1 MRTPRR
7 RAAFSLIELL
17 VVIAIIGLLV
27 GLLLPA
33 VQAAREAARR
43 VQCANNLKQIG
54 IAMHAYE
61 AANGCFASVM
71 TSGGVAYPL
80 RSTYYAGFYSI
91 HARMLPQLEQANLY
105 NGINFTPGTWPSNA
119 YNFPIG
125 PDEMALNAVNATVM
139 GTQIAIFLCP
149 SDGGPFGETGTN
161 YRGNAGVGPGLA
173 TDLEFPDSGNGIFP
187 EFGPV
192 YVAHVTDGLSHTVA
206 FSERVRGSGRA
217 DAPSGERDAF
227 LALGIYRDADDILN
241 VCRISARP
249 SNPGSRFVSSG
260 RWWFWTGRENT
271 LYMHAQAP
279 NGRVPDCALGSGVP
293 TLGMIGAR
301 SRHPGGVNAL
311 MADGSIRFVGEG
323 ISNATWRGFGS
334 RNGGELVD

>member
-1 MRTPRR
+1 MKLRPKRNGFT
-7 RAAFSLIELL
+7 LIELL
-17 VVIAIIGLLV
+17 VVMGIIGLLV
-27 GLLLPA
+27 ALLLPA

-43 VQCANNLKQIG
+43 TQCANNLKQIG

-61 AANGCFASVM
+61 AANGCLAPVV
-71 TSGGVAYPL
+71 TSGGVAYPS
-80 RSTYYAGFYSI
+80 RHTYYAGLYSI
-91 HARMLPQLEQANLY
+91 HARMLAQLEQANLY
-105 NGINFTPGTWPSNA
+105 NGINFTTGTWMSNA

-125 PDEMALNAVNATVM
+125 PDEKALNAVNATVM
-139 GTQIAIFLCP
+139 GTRLAVFLCP
-149 SDGGPFGETGTN
+149 SDGGPFGETGTS

-192 YVAHVTDGLSHTVA
+192 YLAHVSDGLSHTVA
-206 FSERVRGSGRA
+206 FSERVRGSGRV

-241 VCRISARP
+241 DCRISARP
-249 SNPGSRFVSSG
+249 SNPGLRFVASG
-260 RWWFWTGRENT
+260 QWWFWTGRENT

-279 NGRVPDCALGSGVP
+279 NGKVPDCVLGSGAV

-311 MADGSIRFVGEG
+311 MTDGSIRFIGEG